1 MYKLVG
7 QNTALEFNIAT
18 FSYAWFVP
26 LSYIHLT
33 HAIAKPMIPSKLIHN
48 ASRHLQYASFNQ
60 SPPSIFFRFSSLL
73 HQFSNTLFHV
83 KSIHAQIIINGVYN
97 ESFLVVKLIK
107 AYSGLGFFGIA
118 RKVFDQCSHPETFL
132 CNAMMAGYL
141 RNQQCKEV
149 PILFKMMGSCHIDIN
164 SYTCMFALKACT
176 SLLDFQMGMEV
187 VRDAVAEGLHLH
199 PNVGS
204 SVINFWVKFGKL
216 GDARAVFDEMPERD
230 VVCWNSMIGG
240 YVQWQ
245 CFTEAIRMFLEMI
258 NCGIRPSRVTMASL
272 LKVCGE
278 SGLRKFGR
286 CLHSCVL
293 VCGMGNDVF
302 VLTSLVDMYSK
313 IGETNSASL
322 VFNSMCS
329 RTLVSWN
336 AMISGYVQNGMVH
349 ESFAL
354 FSRLVQI
361 GAGFDSGTLVSL
373 IQGCCLTSNL
383 RSGKSIHS
391 YIIRKGFEPNLV
403 LSTAIV
409 DMYCKCGATKQAV
422 TVFRRMDIRN
432 VITWTALL
440 VGLSQNGYAED
451 ALKLFCQMQEEN
463 VAANSV
469 TLVSLVHCC
478 THLGS
483 LKKGRSIHAHFIR
496 HGYTPDAINISALI
510 DMYAKCGKIHS
521 AKKLFNNGF
530 PFKDSILCNSM
541 IMGYGMHGYGHQA
554 LGVFGRMIEEGVKP
568 NQTTFISL
576 LTACSHSGLVEEG
589 KTLFHS
595 MERDHG
601 IKPSDK
607 HYACLVDLLSRAGH
621 LEEAD
626 TLVKQMPFEPSTD
639 VLEALLSGCRTHK
652 NINMGIQM
660 ADRLLSL
667 NDLNSGIY
675 VMLSNI
681 YAEARRWDAVNH
693 IRGLMRTRGLKK
705 TPAYSLIEVGNEL
718 HTFFAGD
725 DSHPKWEDIHQLL
738 ENLRIEVEACGYV
751 PDTSCVLRDVN
762 EEMKVKLL
770 WGHSERLAI
779 AFGLLS
785 TPYGSLIRIT
795 KNLRVCV
802 DCHNVTKYISRI
814 VKREIIVRDANRFHH
829 FVNGQ
834 CSCNDYW

>member
-1 MYKLVG
+1 M
-7 QNTALEFNIAT
+7 
-18 FSYAWFVP
+18 
-26 LSYIHLT
+26 
-33 HAIAKPMIPSKLIHN
+33 PMIPSNLIHN
-48 ASRHLQYASFNQ
+48 ASLHLQHASFNP
-60 SPPSIFFRFSSLL
+60 SPPSSIFFRLSSLL

-83 KSIHAQIIINGVYN
+83 KSIHAQIITNSVYN
-97 ESFLVVKLIK
+97 ENSLVAELVR
-107 AYSGLGFFGIA
+107 AYSVLGFFGIA
-118 RKVFDQCSHPETFL
+118 RKVFDQCPHPETFL

-141 RNQQCKEV
+141 RNQQCKE
-149 PILFKMMGSCHIDIN
+149 S
-164 SYTCMFALKACT
+164 
-176 SLLDFQMGMEV
+176 
-187 VRDAVAEGLHLH
+187 
-199 PNVGS
+199 
-204 SVINFWVKFGKL
+204 GKL
-216 GDARAVFDEMPERD
+216 GDARAVFDGMPETD

-240 YVQWQ
+240 YVQQ
-245 CFTEAIRMFLEMI
+245 HCFSEAVRMFLEMI
-258 NCGIRPSRVTMASL
+258 NCGVRPSRVTMASL

-278 SGLRKFGR
+278 NGLRKFGT
-286 CLHSCVL
+286 CLHGCVL
-293 VCGMGNDVF
+293 VFGLGKDVF

-313 IGETNSASL
+313 VGDTNSAAL
-322 VFNSMCS
+322 VFNSMCR

-354 FSRLVQI
+354 FRRLIQS

-373 IQGCCLTSNL
+373 IQGCSLTSNL
-383 RSGKSIHS
+383 GSGKSIHA
-391 YIIRKGFEPNLV
+391 YIVRKGLESNLV

-409 DMYCKCGATKQAV
+409 DMYCKCGVTKQAT
-422 TVFRRMDIRN
+422 TVFRRMDTRN

-478 THLGS
+478 AHLGS
-483 LKKGRSIHAHFIR
+483 LKKGRSIHAHLIR
-496 HGYTPDAINISALI
+496 HGYTLDAVNISALI
-510 DMYAKCGKIHS
+510 DMYAKCGKLYS
-521 AKKLFNNGF
+521 AKKLFDNGF
-530 PFKDSILCNSM
+530 HFKDIILCNSM

-554 LGVFGRMIEEGVKP
+554 LGIFGRMIEEGVKP
-568 NQTTFISL
+568 NQTTFVLL

-589 KTLFHS
+589 KALFHS

-621 LEEAD
+621 LGEAD
-626 TLVKQMPFEPSTD
+626 TLVRQMPFEPSSD

-652 NINMGIQM
+652 NINMGIQI

-675 VMLSNI
+675 VMLSNM
-681 YAEARRWDAVNH
+681 YAEARRWDAASH

-705 TPAYSLIEVGNEL
+705 TPGYSLIEVGNEL

-738 ENLRIEVEACGYV
+738 ENLRIEVEGCGYV
-751 PDTSCVLRDVN
+751 PDTSCVLRDVD
-762 EEMKVKLL
+762 ERMKVKLL
-770 WGHSERLAI
+770 WRHSERLAI

-814 VKREIIVRDANRFHH
+814 VKRQIIVRDANRFHH